1 MKQRNYKQVNKKK
14 YGYVDTDAINR
25 YQIVRNF
32 NTEQCK
38 QKLNSVY
45 GVIMSNA
52 KR

>member
-1 MKQRNYKQVNKKK
+1 MKQRYHKKVNKKSN
-14 YGYVDTDAINR
+14 GYIDTDSINR

-45 GVIMSNA
+45 GAMMNNA

>member
-1 MKQRNYKQVNKKK
+1 MKQRNYKQVNKKSN
-14 YGYVDTDAINR
+14 GCIDTDSINR

-32 NTEQCK
+32 NTEYCK

-45 GVIMSNA
+45 GVIMNNA

>member
-1 MKQRNYKQVNKKK
+1 MKQRNCKQVNKKSN
-14 YGYVDTDAINR
+14 GYIDTDAINR
-25 YQIVRNF
+25 HYIVRNF

-45 GVIMSNA
+45 GVMMNNA